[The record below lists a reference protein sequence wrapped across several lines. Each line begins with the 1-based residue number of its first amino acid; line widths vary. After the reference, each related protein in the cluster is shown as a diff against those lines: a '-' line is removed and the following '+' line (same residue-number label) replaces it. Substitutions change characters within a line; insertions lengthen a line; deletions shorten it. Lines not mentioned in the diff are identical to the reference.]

1 VFYNTVLI
9 SVHKMLQKEKGLP
22 TSFKSIFERKR
33 VELKAY
39 IKVDD
44 ILLDE
49 LEKRHILTPENI
61 SHIKVS
67 Y

>member
-1 VFYNTVLI
+1 
-9 SVHKMLQKEKGLP
+9 MLQKEKGLP
-22 TSFKSIFERKR
+22 TSFKSIFERER
-33 VELKAY
+33 VKLKAD

-44 ILLDE
+44 VLLDE

-61 SHIKVS
+61 NHIKVS